1 MNKITG
7 PSLVSTLT
15 STLPKAKVKTVAKT
29 LQDLE
34 AEPLLDIMA
43 ATLLKVVAK
52 AFADTH
58 KFDWRSRYQSK
69 RKLTRLQY
77 CRLTQISTH
86 QTKLYLTLLLYG
98 SSHVSTSAGQKRC
111 LHTDMQ
117 QEIEFETRESRS
129 VGRDI
134 R

>member
-15 STLPKAKVKTVAKT
+15 STPPKAKVKTVAKT

-52 AFADTH
+52 AFADT
-58 KFDWRSRYQSK
+58 Q
-69 RKLTRLQY
+69 
-77 CRLTQISTH
+77 
-86 QTKLYLTLLLYG
+86 
-98 SSHVSTSAGQKRC
+98 V
-111 LHTDMQ
+111 
-117 QEIEFETRESRS
+117 
-129 VGRDI
+129 
-134 R
+134 